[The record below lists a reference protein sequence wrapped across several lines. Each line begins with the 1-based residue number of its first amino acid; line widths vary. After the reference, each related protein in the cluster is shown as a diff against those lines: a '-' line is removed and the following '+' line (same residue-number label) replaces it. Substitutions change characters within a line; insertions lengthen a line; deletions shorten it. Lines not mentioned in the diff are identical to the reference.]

1 MGMPDLVSRAVAFL
15 RAGYPAEMP
24 ATGYLPLAA
33 LLPRRVTDDEIV
45 TITGEFIAPGTA
57 SITTVDVG
65 VAIFRITNAMPS
77 LDDINRVERHLD
89 AIGCARR

>member
-1 MGMPDLVSRAVAFL
+1 MGPTGLVSRAVAFL

-24 ATGYLPLAA
+24 PTGYLPLAA

-45 TITGEFIAPGTA
+45 TITREFTA
-57 SITTVDVG
+57 RRAARISSVDVG

-77 LDDINRVERHLD
+77 LDDIKRVERRLD

>member
-24 ATGYLPLAA
+24 LSGYLPMAA

-45 TITGEFIAPGTA
+45 IIAGEFIARGT
-57 SITTVDVG
+57 SPITAVDVG
-65 VAIFRITNAMPS
+65 VAIFRITNALPS
-77 LDDINRVERHLD
+77 LDDIQRVERRLD